1 MGYRSDV
8 TVRCEEKAF
17 QMFKEAWEKFDF
29 KPHGIFESV
38 EAGGYTY
45 TLIWSCVKWYD
56 DFEEV
61 DGIMDVCYSLD
72 EKNED
77 GYAYKMIEIG
87 EDNATEEYANEVGYD
102 VFADFYVVVDVNL
115 PKDIREIE

>member
-17 QMFKEAWEKFDF
+17 QMFKEVWEREDF
-29 KPHGIFESV
+29 KPNRIFESG
-38 EAGGYTY
+38 EDGNYTY
-45 TLIWSCVKWYD
+45 TFVWNWVKWYD
-56 DFEEV
+56 GFKEV
-61 DGIMDVCYSLD
+61 DAIMDVCYTLD

-87 EDNATEEYANEVGYD
+87 EDNTTEEYSNEAGYD

-115 PKDIREIE
+115 PSDIREIE